1 MATLS
6 RTPEIL
12 RASQSR
18 ISSRNEVSKFY
29 NEITYPLRPCSVDWA
44 NPLSLLCPTSPKRIL
59 HAGCATGSQTRSM
72 AYVFPEAEV
81 VGVDFSDGSL
91 ALARKWLRD
100 PKMSKVR
107 FEKADLTQS
116 LDRFGEFDM
125 VVSYGVLHHIPA
137 VDQAVA
143 NIRRVLS
150 SDRSPF
156 FIFLYGKYGRARMSQ
171 LQQALAMWQAAVP
184 GLTEQERMD
193 ALWAAA
199 ESNGTFA
206 GVRGWLKKAMV
217 TASSKWRKVWS
228 SSNADAYLHPFVR
241 YYDLADIYE
250 LCERSGLRFSGFVRR
265 PGHTAKQ
272 YPQDESNLLQR
283 FRISNADQLP
293 TIDRRLIVDRLA
305 SPSEYEFVCYRNS

>member
-6 RTPEIL
+6 KTPEIL
-12 RASQSR
+12 KTGQARMNAR
-18 ISSRNEVSKFY
+18 TDVSKFY
-29 NEITYPLRPCSVDWA
+29 NEITYPLRPCSLDWA
-44 NPLSLLCPTSPKRIL
+44 EPLRLLCPTSPKRIL

-72 AYVFPEAEV
+72 AYVFPDAEV
-81 VGVDFSDGSL
+81 VGVDFSEGSL
-91 ALARKWLRD
+91 ELARRWLRD
-100 PKMSKVR
+100 PKLSKLK
-107 FEKADLTQS
+107 FERADLTQP

-156 FIFLYGKYGRARMSQ
+156 FVFLYGKYGRARMSQ

-184 GLTEQERMD
+184 GLTEEQRMA

-199 ESNGTFA
+199 ESNGTFS
-206 GVRGWLKKAMV
+206 GPRGWLKRATV
-217 TASSKWRKVWS
+217 TASEKWRKVWW

-241 YYDLADIYE
+241 YYDLGDILE
-250 LCERSGLRFSGFVRR
+250 LCEGSGLRFSGFVRR
-265 PGHTAKQ
+265 PGHNAKQ
-272 YPQDESNLLQR
+272 YPQDETALLQR
-283 FRISNADQLP
+283 FHIANADKLP
-293 TIDRRLIVDRLA
+293 DAERRLIVDRLA
-305 SPSEYEFVCYRNS
+305 SPSEYEFVCYRK